1 MRASPRPR
9 RIFCLK
15 PEKRSNGMGMVF
27 RFLFALITGFS
38 ALLLVVLCWVY
49 YWPISDFP
57 VLDGFAN
64 FAHVLWVFN
73 LILFLF
79 WLFGRSR
86 MAYVP
91 LVAVVLSLLLF
102 ENYYRF
108 AGAEI
113 SNNEAKDGIHVMSYN
128 THSFELFKWGR
139 DEFRANNMLQFIL
152 EESPDILCMQ
162 EFSYE
167 ARRFLKKEFPYSFIT
182 PRDQGKTIQAIFSK
196 YPLRNAQM
204 LDFPNSRNN
213 AIYADVV
220 MGTDTVRVYN
230 VHLQSYRIEG
240 YGFLVRD
247 YGMWFVNRLAETS
260 EMHRRQVE
268 ILKGHQRQS
277 PYPVLI
283 FGDLNVPPYSTTYR
297 KMKDGMIDTFAER
310 GKGLGTTFELAKIP
324 YRIDYILLDPKFSVL
339 KHQNYDVPYS
349 DHYPISAWLKP

>member
-1 MRASPRPR
+1 
-9 RIFCLK
+9 
-15 PEKRSNGMGMVF
+15 MGMVF
-27 RFLFALITGFS
+27 KFLFALVTAFS
-38 ALLLVVLCWVY
+38 ALLLVALCWVY
-49 YWPISDFP
+49 YFPITDLP

-79 WLFGRSR
+79 WLLGRSR

-91 LVAVVLSLLLF
+91 LAAVVLSLLSF
-102 ENYYRF
+102 ENYFRF
-108 AGAEI
+108 EETATPVNYPSDA
-113 SNNEAKDGIHVMSYN
+113 IHVMSYN

-139 DEFRANNMLQFIL
+139 DEFRATNMLQFIL

-182 PRDQGKTIQAIFSK
+182 PRNQGKTIQAIFSK
-196 YPLRNAQM
+196 YPLLNARI

-220 MGTDTVRVYN
+220 IAGDTVRVYN

-247 YGMWFVNRLAETS
+247 YGMWFANRLAETS
-260 EMHRRQVE
+260 QMHRQQVE
-268 ILKGHQRQS
+268 IVKEHQRQS
-277 PYPVLI
+277 PYPVI
-283 FGDLNVPPYSTTYR
+283 TFGDLNVPPYSTTYR
-297 KMKDGMIDTFAER
+297 KMKNGMIDTYAER

-324 YRIDYILLDPKFSVL
+324 YRIDYILLDPRFSVL
-339 KHQNYDVPYS
+339 SHLNYDVPYS